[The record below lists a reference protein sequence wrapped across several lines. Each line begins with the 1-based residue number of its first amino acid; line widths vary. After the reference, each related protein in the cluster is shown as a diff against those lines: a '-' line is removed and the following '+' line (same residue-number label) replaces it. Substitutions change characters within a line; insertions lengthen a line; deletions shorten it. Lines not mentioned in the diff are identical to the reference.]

1 MPGSPM
7 IGIGSAL
14 RRARESRSKTI
25 DEVARDTKI
34 RAEYL
39 QALERESFDALIGDA
54 HVRGFLRS
62 YSQYLGLDPDKVLG
76 AYSKSAGEQEASG
89 LPEPSQEADRP
100 SSPLH
105 AINRSR
111 SWGLAGGAAL
121 VVILLFAVSGFLSRS
136 HTAPPPA
143 LLSAVPP
150 SIIPTEP
157 QVTIGMIAKHEVQAV
172 VSSDGQPVFSGIL
185 RAQEAR
191 TFEGIREITVQIARG
206 GVVTLKV
213 NGEDIGEPG
222 DVDHPYSGT
231 FYPPS
236 PTPTPSSSP
245 RGGAP

>member
-1 MPGSPM
+1 VPGSPM

-14 RRARESRSKTI
+14 RNARESRSKTI
-25 DEVARDTKI
+25 DEAARDTKI

-39 QALERESFDALIGDA
+39 QALERESFDSLIGDA

-62 YSQYLGLDPDKVLG
+62 YSQYLGLDPDKVLS
-76 AYSKSAGEQEASG
+76 AYSKSEGEQEASI

-111 SWGLAGGAAL
+111 SWGLASGVAL

-136 HTAPPPA
+136 HTSPPPA
-143 LLSAVPP
+143 PLPVDPP
-150 SIIPTEP
+150 SIMPTGP
-157 QVTIGMIAKHEVQAV
+157 QVTIGMIAKHEVETMV
-172 VSSDGQPVFSGIL
+172 TSDGQQVFSGVL
-185 RAQEAR
+185 QAQEAR
-191 TFEGIREITVQIARG
+191 TFEGIREITVTIARG
-206 GVVTLKV
+206 GVVTLRV

-222 DVDHPYSGT
+222 DVEHPYSGT

-236 PTPTPSSSP
+236 PSPTPIP
-245 RGGAP
+245 KPGGAP